1 VPEVDVTGLH
11 ELVANALIM
20 PGENERAMDLRG
32 EDIPGREVVEE
43 VEESKSEGQSEEKA
57 DE

>member
-1 VPEVDVTGLH
+1 M
-11 ELVANALIM
+11 VANALIM
-20 PGENERAMDLRG
+20 PGENERSTDLRG

-43 VEESKSEGQSEEKA
+43 AQDETEGESEEQT

>member
-1 VPEVDVTGLH
+1 
-11 ELVANALIM
+11 LIM
-20 PGENERAMDLRG
+20 PGENERSTDLRG

-43 VEESKSEGQSEEKA
+43 AAEESEGESEEQT